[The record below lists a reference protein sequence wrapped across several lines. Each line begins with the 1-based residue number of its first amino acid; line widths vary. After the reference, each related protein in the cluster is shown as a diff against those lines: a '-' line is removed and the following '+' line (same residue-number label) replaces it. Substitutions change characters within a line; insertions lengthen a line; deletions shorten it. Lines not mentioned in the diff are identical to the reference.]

1 MDSKNQIQKREI
13 KFRGKAKDDGTWVH
27 GDLTTGDTIHISA
40 SWYKDGECEWWGHEC
55 HEETIGQ
62 YTGLKDKNGVEI
74 YEGDIIIEETDY
86 DLLRFE
92 VKWNKDTLMW
102 EAISQVI
109 VDEPLYYKNGFIK
122 IIGNI
127 HDNPELIERIAE

>member
-27 GDLTTGDTIHISA
+27 GDLTTGDTIHTSP
-40 SWYKDGECEWWGHEC
+40 SWYEDGECEWWGHEC

-74 YEGDIIIEETDY
+74 YEGDIVDWVDSDY
-86 DLLRFE
+86 NIRRDVVRWINGGLVLCNNRYTVGSYPQNE
-92 VKWNKDTLMW
+92 V
-102 EAISQVI
+102 
-109 VDEPLYYKNGFIK
+109 
-122 IIGNI
+122 IGNI
-127 HDNPELIERIAE
+127 HDNPVLLKR